1 MKASEFIT
9 HLQQMIEEY
18 GDLPLALMEYD
29 EDQDEIWYCAIERI
43 DGVYDLKDNERL
55 LNEADSEQPERK
67 VFLID

>member
-1 MKASEFIT
+1 MKASGFIL
-9 HLQQMIEEY
+9 HLQQMIEIH